1 MKKLWKKIKAF
12 LRKIKTKFLNKKKA
26 KEINERILVLIDKI
40 NELREKLHI
49 DGGDDE

>member
-1 MKKLWKKIKAF
+1 MKKLWEKIKAF

-26 KEINERILVLIDKI
+26 KEINERILTLIDKI

-49 DGGDDE
+49 DGGDGV